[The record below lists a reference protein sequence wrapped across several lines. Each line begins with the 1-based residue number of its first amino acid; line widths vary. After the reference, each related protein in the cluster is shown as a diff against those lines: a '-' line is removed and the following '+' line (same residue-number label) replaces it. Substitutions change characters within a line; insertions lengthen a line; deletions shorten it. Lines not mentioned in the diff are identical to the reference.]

1 MDLDRAKACSGGS
14 DGSSKPLPCLPQ
26 SLINPYH
33 HIYMPSFQDSVF
45 LFVLALLLFGPKK
58 LPMLAR
64 ELGKWVGEFR
74 RASNEFKMQM
84 DEEIRQIEQADR
96 LKKIEAM
103 EAAAPKTPA
112 LEAAATPETLNED
125 GRPSPPPVEPVVDDV
140 PAAAEAEKAD
150 GVLPIASSGELKIM
164 PPSTG
169 LPMPQSRGSQQDE
182 ERDAVSGLIDSIP
195 AATEDASAGQETI
208 HSPEA
213 PASANNVPETAANV
227 R

>member
-1 MDLDRAKACSGGS
+1 
-14 DGSSKPLPCLPQ
+14 
-26 SLINPYH
+26 
-33 HIYMPSFQDSVF
+33 MPSFQDSVF

-112 LEAAATPETLNED
+112 LEASASPEALNED
-125 GRPSPPPVEPVVDDV
+125 GRPSPPPVEP
-140 PAAAEAEKAD
+140 AAEATPEAAEKAD

-182 ERDAVSGLIDSIP
+182 GRDAVSGLIDSIP
-195 AATEDASAGQETI
+195 AATEEASADQEII

-213 PASANNVPETAANV
+213 PAPANNVPETAANV